1 MKILIIE
8 DDREISTLIKQTLS
22 SKSFIVECAFDGK
35 EGIKMATRNSYSIII
50 LDLSLPIINGDEVI
64 RKIKKIKPNLPI
76 IITSVHG
83 ELKNKKQAFL
93 LGADDYITK
102 PFLLEELTLRIE
114 ALLKRPIKINK
125 KYLRLGPL
133 NFDANRNCF
142 KLTGKELYLTKKEH
156 NLLLLLL
163 KRKNEVVSRA
173 EILEKVWSNNTSPLS
188 NSVETHIASLR
199 RKLKSK
205 TKTNLIH
212 TFSGRGYK
220 LSQRKLT

>member
-1 MKILIIE
+1 
-8 DDREISTLIKQTLS
+8 
-22 SKSFIVECAFDGK
+22 VECAFNGED
-35 EGIKMATRNSYSIII
+35 GIKMATRNSYSLII

-76 IITSVHG
+76 IITTVHG
-83 ELKNKKQAFL
+83 ELKNKRQAFL

-114 ALLKRPIKINK
+114 ALLKRPIKIK
-125 KYLRLGPL
+125 KTCLKLGPL
-133 NFDANRNCF
+133 NFDTNSNCF
-142 KLTGKELYLTKKEH
+142 KLSGSELYLTKKEH

-163 KRKNEVVSRA
+163 NRKNEVVSRA

-199 RKLKSK
+199 RKLKNKSK
-205 TKTNLIH
+205 VNLIH

-220 LSQRKLT
+220 LSQKKLA